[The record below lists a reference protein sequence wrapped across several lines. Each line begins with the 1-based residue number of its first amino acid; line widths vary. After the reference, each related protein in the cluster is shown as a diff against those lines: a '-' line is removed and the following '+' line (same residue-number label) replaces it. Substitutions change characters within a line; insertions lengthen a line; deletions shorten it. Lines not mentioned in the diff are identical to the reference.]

1 MYVEYSVILA
11 FVLGII
17 ILFFLGKFLL
27 VPLKLLINLLYKVL
41 LGGIVISV
49 INLLGGFFH
58 FNIALNPLTALLAG
72 VLGLPGIITLIV
84 IKFLLGI

>member
-1 MYVEYSVILA
+1 MYVEYSVIMA

-17 ILFFLGKFLL
+17 ILFFLGKFLI

-41 LGGIVISV
+41 FGGIVISV

-72 VLGLPGIITLIV
+72 VLGMPGIITLIV